1 MANVKHGGKILG
13 ALFGYLLAGPLGL
26 FLGLLIGHFFDGGLR
41 SAASRPDIQQAF
53 FTALFS
59 VLGHLSKADGRV
71 NEDEIRAANE
81 IMAQMRLPE
90 PLRERARELFRRGKA
105 PDFSLDEALAGF
117 ITAVRHRPE
126 LGFVFVEILLQ
137 AAHVDGDLHPHE
149 ERILRLICDRLRFP
163 PGEFERLD
171 RMVRA
176 AMGAAGAGRATG
188 EPGPEWA
195 YRVLGCD
202 PATPDAEIRK
212 RYRTLMNRHHPD
224 KLVSRGMPEEMVRL
238 ASERTVEI
246 RKAYD
251 ILRAARGF

>member
-1 MANVKHGGKILG
+1 MSYGGRILG
-13 ALFGYLLAGPLGL
+13 ALFGFLLGGPIGL
-26 FLGLLIGHFFDGGLR
+26 IIGLLVGYFFDSRLR
-41 SAASRPDIQQAF
+41 GIGSRPGVQEAF
-53 FTALFS
+53 FTTLFS

-71 NEDEIRAANE
+71 NEDEIRLASE
-81 IMAQMRLPE
+81 VMTQMRLPE
-90 PLRERARELFRRGKA
+90 PLRQRARELFRRGKE
-105 PDFSLDEALAGF
+105 PGFSLHAALDEFVAATRF
-117 ITAVRHRPE
+117 RPE

-137 AAHVDGDLHPHE
+137 AAHVDGALHRDE
-149 ERILRLICDRLRFP
+149 ERILRFICDRLGFP

-176 AMGAAGAGRATG
+176 AMGAAGGAGGRSA

-195 YRVLGCD
+195 YGVLGCG
-202 PATPDAEIRK
+202 PDSSEAEIKK
-212 RYRTLMNRHHPD
+212 RYRMLMNRHHPD
-224 KLVSRGMPEEMVRL
+224 KLVAKGMPEEMVRL